1 MLLMFDSFGA
11 CEVRL
16 FRLVLSSPGALTVNS
31 RLSIRDLSSSGRQP
45 MHSPDGGVHIVVNG

>member
-16 FRLVLSSPGALTVNS
+16 FRLVLSSPGALTVNLGS
-31 RLSIRDLSSSGRQP
+31 QSVIYRHQAV
-45 MHSPDGGVHIVVNG
+45 SPCTHPTAEFT